1 MIVLVALLSVAAFLV
16 AFSLSGIVRV
26 ALSAVEIARD
36 AVGMMCD
43 DALDDDAR
51 EAAVQAASLRLLGVF
66 LSLAVRSVLVLLVSV
81 APIWGAEQAGVAEG
95 EDVIG
100 LLSRWDVI
108 LGSTIAI
115 CTLYMLKVRLWP
127 QG

>member
-1 MIVLVALLSVAAFLV
+1 
-16 AFSLSGIVRV
+16 
-26 ALSAVEIARD
+26 
-36 AVGMMCD
+36 
-43 DALDDDAR
+43 
-51 EAAVQAASLRLLGVF
+51 
-66 LSLAVRSVLVLLVSV
+66 VLLVSV
-81 APIWGAEQAGVAEG
+81 APIWGAQQAGVAEG

-115 CTLYMLKVRLWP
+115 CALYMLKVQLWP

>member
-1 MIVLVALLSVAAFLV
+1 
-16 AFSLSGIVRV
+16 
-26 ALSAVEIARD
+26 
-36 AVGMMCD
+36 MMRD

-81 APIWGAEQAGVAEG
+81 APIWGAEHAGVAEG

-115 CTLYMLKVRLWP
+115 CALYMLKVRLWR

>member
-1 MIVLVALLSVAAFLV
+1 MFERLMF
-16 AFSLSGIVRV
+16 RK
-26 ALSAVEIARD
+26 VELWV
-36 AVGMMCD
+36 VGLM
-43 DALDDDAR
+43 
-51 EAAVQAASLRLLGVF
+51 SLRRPGVF

-81 APIWGAEQAGVAEG
+81 APIWGAEQTGVAEG

-115 CTLYMLKVRLWP
+115 CALYLLKVRLRR

>member
-1 MIVLVALLSVAAFLV
+1 VF
-16 AFSLSGIVRV
+16 FSI
-26 ALSAVEIARD
+26 
-36 AVGMMCD
+36 
-43 DALDDDAR
+43 
-51 EAAVQAASLRLLGVF
+51 
-66 LSLAVRSVLVLLVSV
+66 AVRSVLVLLVSV
-81 APIWGAEQAGVAEG
+81 APIWGAGQAGVAEG

-115 CTLYMLKVRLWP
+115 CVLYMLKVRLWR